1 MKFGKWTTPTL
12 LLSCSFHAPALL
24 LLYSSPAPASALPL
38 PYSCPAPAVVLPCS
52 RQAPIR
58 HIPNSSPGPAQLL
71 PNRGCEDQR
80 KFVSAWKVLKVCSKE
95 YTIKGGSRRAEKS
108 RKVLMMMKAAK
119 LGRAGQEQ
127 TMSRP
132 GAGWEHGKRRAG
144 ALAVHIPN
152 FIQIVLKT

>member
-71 PNRGCEDQR
+71 PNRGREDQR

-95 YTIKGGSRRAEKS
+95 YIKNYLFFQNNLFHHEQCTNITMVLRTCGTARA
-108 RKVLMMMKAAK
+108 
-119 LGRAGQEQ
+119 
-127 TMSRP
+127 TFY
-132 GAGWEHGKRRAG
+132 GK
-144 ALAVHIPN
+144 
-152 FIQIVLKT
+152 

>member
-1 MKFGKWTTPTL
+1 MKFGKWTTSTL

-52 RQAPIR
+52 CQAPIR

-71 PNRGCEDQR
+71 PNRGREDQR

-95 YTIKGGSRRAEKS
+95 YIKNYLFFQNDLFHHKQCTNITMVLRICGTARAIFY
-108 RKVLMMMKAAK
+108 
-119 LGRAGQEQ
+119 GR
-127 TMSRP
+127 
-132 GAGWEHGKRRAG
+132 
-144 ALAVHIPN
+144 
-152 FIQIVLKT
+152 